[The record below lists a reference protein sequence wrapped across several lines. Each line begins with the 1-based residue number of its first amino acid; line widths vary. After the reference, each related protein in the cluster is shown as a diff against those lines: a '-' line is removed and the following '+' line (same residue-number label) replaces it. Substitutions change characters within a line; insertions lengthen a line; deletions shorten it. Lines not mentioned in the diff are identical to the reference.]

1 MEIADAYRKARRNT
15 FIFCGISMAWSAAQF
30 ELKSLNIGAMGKVDI
45 SGASMPIILA
55 CLIIYA
61 MIRCTLEFMMQP
73 NEIRRWNL
81 AQIDY
86 RITLNLVRISLLT
99 IAAATASRSIESVF
113 GVTVAAL
120 VFYVSYFFLVVI
132 LIFIIM
138 PLKMYIGHRKG
149 RTSIASIAIEAGFSS
164 MFIVA
169 ILYLLF
175 FITLGFSAIN
185 YLPIFDL
192 LPPIPNQIS
201 TFVFSITAII
211 ITFSF
216 FCEGI
221 ILKKIFAFEPKHIVE
236 ERKLPDGTIG
246 VTFKDNPNH
255 PDYVASSSSVEVEK
269 NEK

>member
-15 FIFCGISMAWSAAQF
+15 SIFCGISMAWSAAQF

-73 NEIRRWNL
+73 NKIRCWNL

-86 RITLNLVRISLLT
+86 RIALNLVRISLLT

-113 GVTVAAL
+113 GVTLAAL

-149 RTSIASIAIEAGFSS
+149 RTSIASIAIESGFLSI
-164 MFIVA
+164 FIVA

-175 FITLGFSAIN
+175 FISLGFSAIN

-236 ERKLPDGTIG
+236 ERKLPVGTIG

-269 NEK
+269 NES